1 MAIELRRVVLSA
13 NEFGSAVASFKR
25 ANDNFLP
32 AGTVVECGVNQD
44 ASGRVKLRVVGAGP
58 EELQQIVIPPA
69 TLTEIL
75 IRFCI
80 ENNVSLPRIG
90 RKRAVAHGDRAA
102 LEVHLGEPEGALSAA
117 GVG

>member
-1 MAIELRRVVLSA
+1 MAIELRRVILSS
-13 NEFGSAVASFKR
+13 NEFTSAIASFKR
-25 ANDNFLP
+25 ANDNFMP
-32 AGTVVECGVNQD
+32 AGTVIECGVNQD
-44 ASGRVKLRVVGAGP
+44 ASGRVKLRVPGSGP

-80 ENNVSLPRIG
+80 ENNISLPRV
-90 RKRAVAHGDRAA
+90 RKKRAVAHGDRAA
-102 LEVHLGEPEGALSAA
+102 LEVHLGEPEGVLSAV

>member
-1 MAIELRRVVLSA
+1 VAIELRRVILSA
-13 NEFGSAVASFKR
+13 NDFGSAIASFKR
-25 ANDNFLP
+25 ANDDFLP
-32 AGTVVECGVNQD
+32 AGTVVECRVNQD
-44 ASGRVKLRVVGAGP
+44 ASGRVKLRVPGAGP

-80 ENNVSLPRIG
+80 ENNISLPRIG

>member
-1 MAIELRRVVLSA
+1 MAIELRRVILSA

-80 ENNVSLPRIG
+80 ENNIALPRVA

-102 LEVHLGEPEGALSAA
+102 LEVHLGELEGTFTVA